1 MGDPVA
7 ILLLVTLIRPMSS
20 DPNKTI
26 YVMCNIIVS
35 MFVTIEK
42 VNVSIIKLRNKVIP
56 CDLDDLNTFIQTII
70 HIVLN
75 VFHANPT
82 WKQWRTLLL

>member
-1 MGDPVA
+1 
-7 ILLLVTLIRPMSS
+7 
-20 DPNKTI
+20 
-26 YVMCNIIVS
+26 MCNIIVS

-42 VNVSIIKLRNKVIP
+42 VSDSIIKLKYKVIP

-70 HIVLN
+70 HIMEN